1 MKKAI
6 IILTAL
12 MVNYASGVDRLNF
25 EKISEKLKDK
35 YNIHSVK
42 DLNKLKSIN
51 KSRNSNDT
59 NSREMSDF
67 IGEWSL
73 VNQEMGMSIT
83 VGTDQSMPDINSIMA
98 LDSAEGRITVIHD
111 NFETE
116 LNYIMLGDMM
126 DDMNT
131 SISSNN
137 TRNFGAFNFAQSYVD
152 DYSVNWGEEPFDIQE
167 RFNLVIEDT
176 IVSGGLGGDNPDNCE
191 INWPED
197 PYHIAVYSFVSEYVL
212 YEGGS
217 VGCFTEDFSLDQTYA
232 DVALEMEQ
240 MWTGDDG
247 GGGDDDGD
255 ADIIFMNFDFWTYF
269 GIMFGMIPDS
279 IENPMILAV
288 DFEEELVFAQL
299 FESMQMF
306 SGIIT
311 EENFMLD
318 IGNGP
323 FDWSFSFSECNLTD
337 SLGNQELTLNGT
349 IAPAMIELLAG
360 VETEIPSP
368 SFFDNFEEIPEQYI
382 SFYNDSTGREI
393 TIDEYSDYYGD
404 YYTQIDT
411 TYFEWY
417 ATNDSVF
424 LNFDEDDDYYYYYDS
439 SEGYDYEG
447 VSYSFFEDTMTVMQ
461 EQDPCSG
468 ENYYYY
474 YDSYDD
480 CIDQYAMGV
489 TDVESFQQWF
499 YSDFLYEGTVS
510 ISEDETIIPHVM
522 KLYPAYPNPFN
533 PTATIQF
540 DIANNYQSNTLLN
553 IYDISGRIVAELI
566 NEKYDFGSYSVTWD
580 ASSFASGVYFTE
592 LISGNQRE
600 TQKIILLK

>member
-1 MKKAI
+1 MKKVI

-12 MVNYASGVDRLNF
+12 MVNYTSGIDRLNF
-25 EKISEKLKDK
+25 EKISEKLKNK
-35 YNIHSVK
+35 YNIHSVE

-51 KSRNSNDT
+51 KSRNSNGTD
-59 NSREMSDF
+59 SREMSDF

-83 VGTDQSMPDINSIMA
+83 VGTDQAMPDINSIMA
-98 LDSAEGRITVIHD
+98 FDSAEGRITVIHD

-126 DDMNT
+126 DDMNS

-137 TRNFGAFNFAQSYVD
+137 TRDFGAFNFAQSYVD
-152 DYSVNWGEEPFDIQE
+152 DYSVNWGEEPFDIEE

-269 GIMFGMIPDS
+269 GIMFGMMPDS

-337 SLGNQELTLNGT
+337 SLGNQELNLNGT

-360 VETEIPSP
+360 VETEIPSL
-368 SFFDNFEEIPEQYI
+368 SFFDDFEEVPEQYI

-404 YYTQIDT
+404 YYTEIDT

-417 ATNDSVF
+417 ATSDSVF
-424 LNFDEDDDYYYYYDS
+424 LNIDEDDYYYDDS
-439 SEGYDYEG
+439 SDGFEG

-468 ENYYYY
+468 ENDYY

-480 CIDQYAMGV
+480 CIDQYVMGV

-499 YSDFLYEGTVS
+499 YTDFIYEGTVS
-510 ISEDETIIPHVM
+510 ISESKTIIPHAM

-533 PTATIQF
+533 PIATIQF
-540 DIANNYQSNTLLN
+540 DIAKNYQSNTLLN

-566 NEKYDFGSYSVTWD
+566 NEKYDFGSYSATWD